1 MDENRKKQNFNIQF
15 NVYLLRAK
23 SLAET
28 HEDALNHEND
38 PEFEEISG
46 AVWLRLL
53 LWRHLLSSS
62 VLWLLG

>member
-1 MDENRKKQNFNIQF
+1 MDENRKTQNFNIQF

-28 HEDALNHEND
+28 HEDAINHEND

-46 AVWLRLL
+46 AV
-53 LWRHLLSSS
+53 
-62 VLWLLG
+62 

>member
-1 MDENRKKQNFNIQF
+1 MDANRKTQNFSIQF

-28 HEDALNHEND
+28 RSCVLWCLHEDALNHEND

-46 AVWLRLL
+46 V
-53 LWRHLLSSS
+53 
-62 VLWLLG
+62 V